1 MTQYR
6 SPEVIP
12 IENRIENGEAN
23 VIIRAEGAQVVE
35 MEERGIIIHAAGV
48 NAVRRSEATGLV

>member
-1 MTQYR
+1 
-6 SPEVIP
+6 VIP